1 MQTGHTMWQRRCH
14 VFCLLPC
21 PVRITH
27 HVILCPLFPGP
38 SGVMQHQLDQLLIL
52 LHDRSCG
59 ETSYSL
65 SPLSELL
72 RVHSQDIP
80 NRNTL
85 GSLLKTPKRIRG
97 APLTKWEHQNSWRLR
112 AKGNTIRLVSQQ
124 GLPVWNLFWNLF
136 WPLCRNRH
144 CRTKHTHSQ
153 SHRGQ
158 LACTSCWQLST
169 THIGESKGGSLC
181 FLVSFRSTW
190 TSRSNLKR
198 NIKKQSGICW
208 RDHGK

>member
-1 MQTGHTMWQRRCH
+1 MHIYWSHLLFCPKEQTNGHYWYCIIWCGMQTGHTMWQRRCH

-124 GLPVWNLFWNLF
+124 GLPVWNFVWNLF

-153 SHRGQ
+153 SHRVSW
-158 LACTSCWQLST
+158 LALHADSCPRHT
-169 THIGESKGGSLC
+169 
-181 FLVSFRSTW
+181 
-190 TSRSNLKR
+190 
-198 NIKKQSGICW
+198 
-208 RDHGK
+208 